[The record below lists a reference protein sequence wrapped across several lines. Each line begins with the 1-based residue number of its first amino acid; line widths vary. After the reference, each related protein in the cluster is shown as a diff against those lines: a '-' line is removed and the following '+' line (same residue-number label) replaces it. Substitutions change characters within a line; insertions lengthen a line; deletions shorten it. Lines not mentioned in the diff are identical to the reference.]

1 MVIILWLLFA
11 VFNFQAGF
19 FLDDNGKEIFV
30 IDRSVYRDIAG
41 RYDKH
46 FATLVKDA
54 YNLLVPDASS
64 IETEDS
70 KFLQRLFGNA
80 EYITIIN
87 NLRNKIS
94 EDQDFIDYL
103 NDIYNSDSEETFDKE
118 KVISL
123 FKNSSFIDT
132 SGEELN
138 LFDHVNSY
146 FISFYE
152 N

>member
-1 MVIILWLLFA
+1 MVIILWLLIA
-11 VFNFQAGF
+11 VFSSQAGF
-19 FLDDNGKEIFV
+19 FIDDNGKEIFI
-30 IDRSVYRDIAG
+30 IDAG
-41 RYDKH
+41 ISNKTTNNYIKH
-46 FATLVKDA
+46 FKTLIHDA
-54 YNLLVPDASS
+54 YNILVPDDGS

-80 EYITIIN
+80 EYTTIIN

-103 NDIYNSDSEETFDKE
+103 NDIYNSGSEENFDNE
-118 KVISL
+118 KAINL
-123 FKNSSFIDT
+123 FKSSSFTDT

>member
-1 MVIILWLLFA
+1 MVIILWLLIA
-11 VFNFQAGF
+11 VFSSQAGF
-19 FLDDNGKEIFV
+19 FIDDNGKEIFI
-30 IDRSVYRDIAG
+30 IDSSNSNKTTNDYV
-41 RYDKH
+41 KH
-46 FATLVKDA
+46 FKTLIHDA
-54 YNLLVPDASS
+54 YNILVPDASG
-64 IETEDS
+64 IENEDS

-80 EYITIIN
+80 EYTTIIN

-103 NDIYNSDSEETFDKE
+103 NNIYNSGSKEAFDNE
-118 KVISL
+118 KAISL
-123 FKNSSFIDT
+123 FKNSSFTDT